1 MTSGRRTTYA
11 PEPCR
16 ISTRPIRDRLR
27 SAWLTVA
34 AGPEAQ
40 RQFALGGSRAPAPIC
55 SLMIR
60 FRICSATE
68 SARRAV
74 LTGPIPAS
82 TTASGRRCCVMPL
95 TLPERQS
102 DNVAM
107 PLGAGVRVSDPG
119 TRWTVP
125 DPARLATLIR
135 LRAVRMVA
143 PQGFGYLGQALSSA
157 EEVAALFAVAR
168 PGMDR
173 MVCSP
178 GHYVIA
184 FYAAA
189 AETGLLPDEA
199 LAGYGQDGS
208 ALEAIGSERTPV
220 LDYVC
225 GSLLPPRTA
234 PGRATRTRSPAPESV
249 PSRSPPAP
257 TRPARSRPAPR
268 PAAAR
273 SRPPPRRTR
282 SRSGRGSRPSGPPP
296 AGPPRT
302 ARPPP
307 RPRRAPGPGSRS
319 PAAPPS
325 APRGAGSAWPAA
337 PGRAPSSGSPDPTRA
352 RLPQVA

>member
-1 MTSGRRTTYA
+1 MVSSHSRSWSRWPADSVSRSSIRLTDAATMTSGRRTTYA

-27 SAWLTVA
+27 SAWLTVGRLA
-34 AGPEAQ
+34 PKRSASS
-40 RQFALGGSRAPAPIC
+40 RSGGSRAPAPIC

-60 FRICSATE
+60 FRICPATE

-82 TTASGRRCCVMPL
+82 STASGRRCCVMPL

-168 PGMDR
+168 PGVDR

-178 GHYVIA
+178 GHYVIG

-225 GSLLPPRTA
+225 GSLGQGL
-234 PGRATRTRSPAPESV
+234 S
-249 PSRSPPAP
+249 
-257 TRPARSRPAPR
+257 
-268 PAAAR
+268 AAAGFALSDR
-273 SRPPPRRTR
+273 LRGREARTFALVSDGELEEGQVWEAAMFAAHHR
-282 SRSGRGSRPSGPPP
+282 LAALTVLLDANNSQVDGPVDSITTIEPI
-296 AGPPRT
+296 AAKWAAFGWVT
-302 ARPPP
+302 AEVD
-307 RPRRAPGPGSRS
+307 GH
-319 PAAPPS
+319 
-325 APRGAGSAWPAA
+325 
-337 PGRAPSSGSPDPTRA
+337 T
-352 RLPQVA
+352 